1 MHGEL
6 RFTDWR
12 FVLQINLPLRY
23 YGKSAGLA
31 YESPVGHQK
40 AHSMSVLFL
49 SQRRLNN
56 WYCFRAMHGE
66 LRFTDWRFVLQIN
79 LPLRYYGK
87 SAGLAY
93 ESPVGH
99 QMTIILLYYKKNA
112 MQSIAFRWYGW
123 QDLNLHA
130 IALEPK
136 SSVSAN
142 FTTSAK
148 HHYYSTKIDYV
159 KSLLP
164 RGKHFLF
171 FYLKIVAFC
180 RLIWYSNCCLREWL
194 SGRVSPCQGESRGSE
209 SRLPLHA

>member
-1 MHGEL
+1 MKSEWTRMKSSVCHL
-6 RFTDWR
+6 RWNQIRLDLLPKGR
-12 FVLQINLPLRY
+12 FHREAISSTASGFLPPSADLVKKDCNFVSKLQ
-23 YGKSAGLA
+23 S
-31 YESPVGHQK
+31 
-40 AHSMSVLFL
+40 F
-49 SQRRLNN
+49 
-56 WYCFRAMHGE
+56 F
-66 LRFTDWRFVLQIN
+66 
-79 LPLRYYGK
+79 
-87 SAGLAY
+87 
-93 ESPVGH
+93 
-99 QMTIILLYYKKNA
+99 
-112 MQSIAFRWYGW
+112 WYGW

-164 RGKHFLF
+164 QGKDFLF

>member
-1 MHGEL
+1 MPSYFLVRMTGLVAREKSVIAKRQLHKC
-6 RFTDWR
+6 R
-12 FVLQINLPLRY
+12 LQTLFADNCKLSQVRQRT
-23 YGKSAGLA
+23 KNERRRNA
-31 YESPVGHQK
+31 
-40 AHSMSVLFL
+40 VLF
-49 SQRRLNN
+49 
-56 WYCFRAMHGE
+56 F
-66 LRFTDWRFVLQIN
+66 
-79 LPLRYYGK
+79 
-87 SAGLAY
+87 
-93 ESPVGH
+93 
-99 QMTIILLYYKKNA
+99 
-112 MQSIAFRWYGW
+112 WYGW